1 MLYDEIEDPESTTP
15 AELRAAY
22 LSELAALIDELGAAE
37 VAERSGVAR
46 ETIDA
51 VAAGEEPAVD
61 LETVAAVLG
70 VADENPPE
78 DDILLETR
86 DDLLMG
92 MTTAVLDVDTI
103 AAEMDGLD
111 AKQIQQKIEG
121 RAPMTLAEFARLKQF
136 IASRNDR

>member
-37 VAERSGVAR
+37 VAERSGAAR
-46 ETIDA
+46 EALDA
-51 VAAGEEPAVD
+51 VAAGEEPTVD

-70 VADENPPE
+70 VAEEHPPE
-78 DDILLETR
+78 DAILLEAR

>member
-1 MLYDEIEDPESTTP
+1 MLYDDIEDPESTTP

-22 LSELAALIDELGAAE
+22 LAELAAIIDEVGAAE

-51 VAAGEEPAVD
+51 VAAGEEPTVE

-78 DDILLETR
+78 DAILLETR

-103 AAEMDGLD
+103 AAEMDGMD